1 MMCLIHC
8 SVEMI
13 EQSKKDALL
22 AEALADLGKIDELVR
37 LLPNNLIK
45 STEALED
52 AGQKFRDSVDYYVS
66 KRTSTTENNV
76 DAYLSKVALQNLQII
91 KLLKLIIAANLI
103 LALAAMAVLFTHHIT
118 VI

>member
-1 MMCLIHC
+1 MMCLTRC

-22 AEALADLGKIDELVR
+22 AEALADIGKIDELVR

-66 KRTSTTENNV
+66 KRTSTTEKNV
-76 DAYLSKVALQNLQII
+76 DAYLLELAEQLKVTNKKINT
-91 KLLKLIIAANLI
+91 LLITTLINSVSLLI
-103 LALAAMAVLFTHHIT
+103 FTIY
-118 VI
+118 VFLPK

>member
-1 MMCLIHC
+1 MMCLILC
-8 SVEMI
+8 LVEMI

-66 KRTSTTENNV
+66 KMASTTESNV
-76 DAYLSKVALQNLQII
+76 DAYLSELALQNSQALR
-91 KLLKLIIAANLI
+91 LLKIAIATNVI
-103 LALAAMAVLFTHHIT
+103 LASAVIACCILFLIYN
-118 VI
+118 